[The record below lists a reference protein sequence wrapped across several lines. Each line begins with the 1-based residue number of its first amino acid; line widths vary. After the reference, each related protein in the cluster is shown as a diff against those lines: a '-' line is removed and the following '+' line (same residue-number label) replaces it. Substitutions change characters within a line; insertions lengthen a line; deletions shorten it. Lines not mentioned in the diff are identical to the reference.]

1 MGFHFPFFKKPEKH
15 EEPPITEVCSS
26 EASIGAEFYTAQQ
39 TQLLVK
45 HAEETMNILRNT
57 NNPTTFFSRLDYLN
71 DFLVERASLGNEVS
85 FEDGSTV
92 SDLEEMQAGGTLRT
106 DAIKAFIK
114 RYGNYTLQKIQ
125 ELKTPSAKSSHID
138 AFQKGRDD
146 YASYLSMEEKE
157 LWGSIALD
165 MVNSTHIAVPRPKCV
180 DRLKVNTKEP
190 KADDSLSYKGL
201 MKLNYANRSEVGFT
215 YPHYLSD
222 GKTSDK
228 KQIKQFIDDGYLAIA
243 PIEVALKHSTVAELK
258 EFMKAHGVKVTGKK
272 DVLIASIMYGV
283 NSKLVAAAFPA
294 RYYALTNKGKQA
306 VDGHDLSCEAYL
318 HNGNPFTSESNESL
332 IKDNESK
339 KIESAFALIY
349 SGKVKEAIIALN
361 EASDEHIADIPT
373 FKTDQ
378 YASGLYSFLLERK
391 EFSVEARASAAI
403 SEIIGG
409 HIETLTKHFCSE
421 DFSQNALHKLKRLA
435 HAYVE
440 LAGYQEQSQYL
451 KCHYSILTMNDE
463 RTCDVCSSLEGHSFD
478 PQEAIVGK
486 NFPPFDN
493 CTCDFCRCTTTF
505 QIDGAK

>member
-15 EEPPITEVCSS
+15 EKPPITEVRSS
-26 EASIGAEFYTAQQ
+26 EASIDAEFYAAQQ
-39 TQLLVK
+39 TQILVK

-57 NNPTTFFSRLDYLN
+57 NNPAIFFSRLDYLN

-85 FEDGSTV
+85 FEDGSAV

-125 ELKTPSAKSSHID
+125 ELEKPSAKLSHID
-138 AFQKGRDD
+138 TFKKERDD

-157 LWGSIALD
+157 LWGSVALD
-165 MVNSTHIAVPRPKCV
+165 MVNA
-180 DRLKVNTKEP
+180 NEP
-190 KADDSLSYKGL
+190 NADDLLSYKEL
-201 MKLNYANRSEVGFT
+201 MKLNYANRNEVEFT

-222 GKTSDK
+222 GKASDK
-228 KQIKQFIDDGYLAIA
+228 KQIKRFVDDGYLAVA
-243 PIEVALKHSTVAELK
+243 PIEVSLKHSTVAELK
-258 EFMKAHGVKVTGKK
+258 EFMKSHGVKVTGKK

-283 NSKLVAAAFPA
+283 NSKLVAAAFPT

-318 HNGNPFTSESNESL
+318 HNGNLFASGSNESL

-361 EASDEHIADIPT
+361 ETKINEASDDHIAAIPT
-373 FKTDQ
+373 FKIDR
-378 YASGLYSFLLERK
+378 YASALYNFLSERK

-409 HIETLTKHFCSE
+409 RIEALTKHFCPE

-463 RTCDVCSSLEGHSFD
+463 HTCDVCSSLEGHSFD

-505 QIDGAK
+505 QMDGAK